1 MYRSMKGSAQQV
13 IAAGTA
19 VLLAFFAV
27 RLVPAPAVALGV
39 AVLAGLLIGK
49 LSVFGESGK

>member
-1 MYRSMKGSAQQV
+1 MKGSAQQV